1 MVDWYSAFIVAAAG
15 LTSVFLVL
23 LLLLVSMKA
32 VGAVLARMAPKETEK
47 ETLERFHHC
56 CIPCRPV
63 IPSDP
68 RILLF
73 TIAPCGTSKFL

>member
-1 MVDWYSAFIVAAAG
+1 MRRGIVVPRTVPGENEFMVDWYSAFIVAAAG

-47 ETLERFHHC
+47 KR
-56 CIPCRPV
+56 
-63 IPSDP
+63 
-68 RILLF
+68 
-73 TIAPCGTSKFL
+73 